1 MRVPSIQAL
10 RALDSFAR
18 HGSVWKTAEELNLTR
33 SAVSHQLRQLER
45 DVGFVLFNRVGT
57 KLELSDRGYWYA
69 MDVRKA
75 LTSLIGAA
83 QKHGNRGVGGRVTV
97 SSTPGFA
104 SSWLCAHI
112 NEFHSMHPNINIS
125 ITTPVR
131 LDDVSNPQVDVFVAF
146 GDGKWSGNRVE
157 RLANI
162 RFTPLCCPVFMNKG
176 HGLSDYSDLS
186 QFTLLHLIDYNDWE
200 DWYKAAGLDPAGAR
214 RGIVFSDMN
223 LVYSAMT
230 AAQGI
235 AMGDEFVCGSALD
248 AGQLI
253 KPFDLSV
260 AAADHY
266 HLVVSDQKT
275 ENEAVNAFCDWVK
288 AEMQKDQDYAEK

>member
-57 KLELSDRGYWYA
+57 KLELSSRGHGYA
-69 MDVRKA
+69 MEVRKA

-83 QKHGNRGVGGRVTV
+83 QRHGSRGVSGRLTV

-104 SSWLCAHI
+104 SSWLCVHI
-112 NEFHSMHPNINIS
+112 NEFHLMHPNINVS
-125 ITTPVR
+125 IMTPAR
-131 LDDVSNPQVDVFVAF
+131 LDDVSNPQADVFVAF

-157 RLANI
+157 QLANI
-162 RFTPLCCPVFMNKG
+162 RFTPLCSPVVMNKG
-176 HGLSDYSDLS
+176 HGLSEYADLS
-186 QFTLLHLIDYNDWE
+186 HYTLLHLSHYLDWE
-200 DWYKAAGLDPAGAR
+200 DWFKAAGMDPAGAR
-214 RGIVFSDMN
+214 RGIIFSDMN
-223 LVYSAMT
+223 LVYSAAT

-235 AMGDEFVCGSALD
+235 ALGDEFVCGRALES
-248 AGQLI
+248 GRLI
-253 KPFDLSV
+253 KPFDLSIGAV
-260 AAADHY
+260 DHY
-266 HLVVSDQKT
+266 HLVVSEQKT

-288 AEMQKDQDYAEK
+288 SEMQKNPEFS